1 MPPLSRVRIAL
12 GLSAALACCSCSSD
26 GLNPVAGTVT
36 VNGQPAV
43 GATVMFFP
51 EGAKG
56 MNVVPSTGV
65 VGADGTFTLSTGG
78 KTGAPAGWYVV
89 AVTWPDPKVKA
100 TETQKMMGM
109 APDAPD
115 VLKGR
120 YAGEKSPLK
129 AEVKAG
135 ENKLDPF
142 QLQ

>member
-1 MPPLSRVRIAL
+1 MPPVTRPHVAAL
-12 GLSAALACCSCSSD
+12 LAALACSSCSSE
-26 GLNPVAGTVT
+26 GLNPVAGTVL

-78 KTGAPAGWYVV
+78 KTGAPAGRYVV
-89 AVTWPDPKVKA
+89 AVTWPDPKVKVS
-100 TETQKMMGM
+100 EQQKMMGM

-120 YAGEKSPLK
+120 YAGEKSKLK
-129 AEVKAG
+129 AEVKSGA
-135 ENKLDPF
+135 NKLDPF